1 VNQYFLFLEGKS
13 SLSEN
18 SFTEVEL
25 TQEEDNFTKVESTE
39 LLEGDNEPEG
49 DNVVSK
55 DETFKQQKS
64 IRAFLVQFNPGR
76 KDPVE
81 ISSLYRWL
89 KAFHRGEFEDWNG
102 ENDLNDVKCCSKKI
116 IKIIGKSLKRKF
128 PDSAVWNKLAKSKV
142 SLDQHG
148 VIARKS
154 IPSGT
159 MLGFFKGDC
168 VVSLGTL
175 SGRYK
180 FALNDFSHVDG
191 SDLLSCFARYYARS
205 SNKEKQNVSV
215 ERLSEWTDSNRAHQ
229 RHSSGQ

>member
-1 VNQYFLFLEGKS
+1 M
-13 SLSEN
+13 
-18 SFTEVEL
+18 
-25 TQEEDNFTKVESTE
+25 
-39 LLEGDNEPEG
+39 
-49 DNVVSK
+49 
-55 DETFKQQKS
+55 
-64 IRAFLVQFNPGR
+64 
-76 KDPVE
+76 
-81 ISSLYRWL
+81 
-89 KAFHRGEFEDWNG
+89 
-102 ENDLNDVKCCSKKI
+102 NDVKCRSKKL

-159 MLGFFKGDC
+159 MLGFFKGDY

-215 ERLSEWTDSNRAHQ
+215 ERLSEWTDSNRAVCFIATKDIPMGSELIIATNQEYQQ
-229 RHSSGQ
+229 RNKNRHNVSQSQFRKTAAAMAVAFGN